1 MNTDGWICGLLDSVS
16 EQLLALEEAG
26 LFASEL
32 RVSSEAY
39 LSFAH
44 LRQREL
50 SDGVPL
56 LVLGTAV
63 SEDPGLAADEFAL
76 RR

>member
-16 EQLLALEEAG
+16 ERLLADEEIG
-26 LFASEL
+26 VFASEL
-32 RVSSEAY
+32 LVSSEVY
-39 LSFAH
+39 RSFAH
-44 LRQREL
+44 LRRREL

-63 SEDPGLAADEFAL
+63 SEDPGLAADEFTL